1 MRHTIHFVKDDELPA
16 THDWV
21 LVRTRDA
28 YRFFIKE
35 SKVTP
40 EALMSG
46 WAAYV
51 ELTSPQLRSA

>member
-1 MRHTIHFVKDDELPA
+1 MRHTIHFVADDELPA
-16 THDWV
+16 GQDWV

-40 EALMSG
+40 DALMMG
-46 WAAYV
+46 WAAYI
-51 ELTSPQLRSA
+51 ELVSPQLRSA